1 MRVAPLVLLLPFVA
15 AQGVRKLKLQKL
27 PAALGNQE
35 LETAYLAEKYGGVV
49 QAPLLGA
56 GGSGRQVRLGNPAG
70 VEDELFWTQEENEFG
85 SGHNVPLSSTS
96 AAP

>member
-49 QAPLLGA
+49 EASTETDVWAFGMTVSVYPCLCSIHYLLNPFI
-56 GGSGRQVRLGNPAG
+56 GSPY
-70 VEDELFWTQEENEFG
+70 
-85 SGHNVPLSSTS
+85 
-96 AAP
+96 